1 MHESQSMLKF
11 SLINRLKLKW
21 RKSLWPNLPSSSIDL
36 TSQHHCRS
44 LPIQS
49 GFTLIEVMLVV
60 VIAAIF
66 AAMIGLSIGGS
77 ETRRV
82 FQERE
87 ELMGSIAEISLESQ
101 DQSRML
107 GLISLD
113 KTATDPARYVV
124 VEYDPTA
131 TDKNKKWK
139 PSPDFKVH
147 ALPSNVE
154 LTVSPLQ
161 SNTQNPSAHLNDI
174 TSGELSPKL
183 IWFGNGEATPVR
195 LQLLQEG
202 QNVGDAVEI
211 TSLGKVKKDETST
224 SRSEDGQ

>member
-1 MHESQSMLKF
+1 LN
-11 SLINRLKLKW
+11 LGW
-21 RKSLWPNLPSSSIDL
+21 RKSLRPNLPSSTIDL

-44 LPIQS
+44 LPSQS

-87 ELMGSIAEISLESQ
+87 ELMGSIAEIGLESQ

-107 GLISLD
+107 GLIPLD
-113 KTATDPARYVV
+113 QTATDPARYVV

-139 PSPDFKVH
+139 PAPDFKVH
-147 ALPSNVE
+147 PLPSNVE
-154 LTVSPLQ
+154 LTVTPLQ
-161 SNTQNPSAHLNDI
+161 NNNQNPSAHLNDI

-183 IWFGNGEATPVR
+183 LWFGNGEATPVR

-211 TSLGKVKKDETST
+211 TSLGKVKKDETSA
-224 SRSEDGQ
+224 SRSEGEQ